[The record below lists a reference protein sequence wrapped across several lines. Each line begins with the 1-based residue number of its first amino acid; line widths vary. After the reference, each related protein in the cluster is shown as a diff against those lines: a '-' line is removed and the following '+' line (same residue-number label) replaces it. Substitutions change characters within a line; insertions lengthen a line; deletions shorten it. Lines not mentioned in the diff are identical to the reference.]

1 MVLGNPGFVVRRDYS
16 FLVRYD
22 SVNTEDDTRKDGI
35 HQIIMVVVQ
44 VVENLPVHATKV
56 PW

>member
-16 FLVRYD
+16 FLGRYD

-44 VVENLPVHATKV
+44 VVENLPVHATK
-56 PW
+56 